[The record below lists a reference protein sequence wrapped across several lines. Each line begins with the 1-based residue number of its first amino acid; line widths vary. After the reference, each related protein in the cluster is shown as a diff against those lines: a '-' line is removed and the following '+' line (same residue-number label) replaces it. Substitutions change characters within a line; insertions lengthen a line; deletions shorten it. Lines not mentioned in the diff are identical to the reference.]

1 MRLTNL
7 SPIQNLKSKIPA
19 LDISVNMVRQWRR
32 RWIETADLSKTVM
45 ERLLDNWRSGA
56 PLKFTLE
63 QQVECMAIAGM
74 NFGF

>member
-1 MRLTNL
+1 
-7 SPIQNLKSKIPA
+7 
-19 LDISVNMVRQWRR
+19 
-32 RWIETADLSKTVM
+32 M

>member
-1 MRLTNL
+1 
-7 SPIQNLKSKIPA
+7 
-19 LDISVNMVRQWRR
+19 MVRQWRR
-32 RWIETADLSKTVM
+32 RWIETADLPKTVM